1 MKQRKVICEYC
12 NGIIENND
20 DLITCFLIYYVVAY
34 HEKCF
39 ADHISNK
46 EGLILPDMPL
56 NGRLFN
62 ISTFI
67 ATTFAAVGL
76 LFTTPT
82 EFIFL
87 IFLIPFLIRL
97 NSYFTFV
104 RMLMNYR
111 YEYHIKLL
119 I

>member
-20 DLITCFLIYYVVAY
+20 DLITCYVIYYVVAY
-34 HEKCF
+34 HEKCL

-67 ATTFAAVGL
+67 ASTLTAVGL
-76 LFTTPT
+76 LFTTLT
-82 EFIFL
+82 DLIFL
-87 IFLIPFLIRL
+87 IFLSIMLLRL
-97 NSYFTFV
+97 HSYFTYE
-104 RMLMNYR
+104 RRLMN
-111 YEYHIKLL
+111 
-119 I
+119 

>member
-12 NGIIENND
+12 NGIIEDND
-20 DLITCFLIYYVVAY
+20 DLITSFLIYYVVAY

-46 EGLILPDMPL
+46 EGLILPGMPL

-76 LFTTPT
+76 LFSTPT
-82 EFIFL
+82 DFIFL
-87 IFLIPFLIRL
+87 IFLIPILTRL
-97 NSYFTFV
+97 YSYFT
-104 RMLMNYR
+104 
-111 YEYHIKLL
+111 YERRLRN
-119 I
+119 